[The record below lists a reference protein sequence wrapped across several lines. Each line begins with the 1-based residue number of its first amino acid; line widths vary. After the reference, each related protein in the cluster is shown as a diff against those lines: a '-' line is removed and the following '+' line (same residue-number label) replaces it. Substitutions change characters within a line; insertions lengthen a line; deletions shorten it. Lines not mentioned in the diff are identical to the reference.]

1 MAVNNYQQEN
11 MIWKITILEIMCT
24 FCLHCFDEY
33 CLSRFHYAQLF
44 LGDGITFDHNHKI
57 NIVTLT
63 TMYMYISE
71 PLYIFKTLMS
81 SFLRIFVLS
90 PTPLKLV
97 LHSYPEAPAIEKRVY
112 KVFSIATIFYPN
124 FHCLNWYTSL

>member
-1 MAVNNYQQEN
+1 
-11 MIWKITILEIMCT
+11 
-24 FCLHCFDEY
+24 
-33 CLSRFHYAQLF
+33 
-44 LGDGITFDHNHKI
+44 
-57 NIVTLT
+57 
-63 TMYMYISE
+63 MYMYISE

-112 KVFSIATIFYPN
+112 KVFSIATIFDPN